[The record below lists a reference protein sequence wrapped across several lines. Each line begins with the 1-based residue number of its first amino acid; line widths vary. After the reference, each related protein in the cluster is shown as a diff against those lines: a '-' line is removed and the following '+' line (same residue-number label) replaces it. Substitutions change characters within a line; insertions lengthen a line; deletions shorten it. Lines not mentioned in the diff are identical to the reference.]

1 MSTPGRYGDGRG
13 SHGLSLLP
21 QDVPAAVAA
30 IRAGT
35 ASAAVRLAVEFVI
48 LTGCRSG
55 EARHATWDT
64 IDNDTWTLPGERT
77 KTGKPNRI
85 PLSRRA
91 PEVLAEARRL
101 GDGTGL
107 VFGVARTGRPL
118 SDNTLGK
125 ALRSTEIPATVHAMR
140 ASLRDWLA
148 AEGVPEPPWYSWR
161 VGLLV
166 SNRLLVG
173 SSGSVGRFE
182 LCGRGTAQVGVEPP
196 VVVPATRGTD
206 KGCDT

>member
-13 SHGLSLLP
+13 GHGLSLLP

-35 ASAAVRLAVEFVI
+35 ASAAVRLAVEFI

-118 SDNTLGK
+118 LDNTLGK
-125 ALRSTEIPATVHAMR
+125 ALRSAEIPATVDAMR
-140 ASLRDWLA
+140 ASLRDWPPTPSGRPPSRRPRPLA
-148 AEGVPEPPWYSWR
+148 PDR
-161 VGLLV
+161 
-166 SNRLLVG
+166 
-173 SSGSVGRFE
+173 SGPSAQPRIAAPSE
-182 LCGRGTAQVGVEPP
+182 ATAAQQPRR
-196 VVVPATRGTD
+196 A
-206 KGCDT
+206 